1 MENDSNLTPQ
11 APAAAPPEP
20 DFVVESVLTE
30 ELYTRFN
37 RVHIKANGIKKR
49 FLIYGVL
56 ALALGLLN
64 VLLAV
69 FIVDRRNLLLG
80 IMMML
85 LGAFLVVYLPFSPR
99 ISSRA
104 LLKTAKGMVG
114 RSHSLCFY
122 ADRLTEYTSR
132 SQLTTYY
139 EELYKVVESD
149 ELVLLYINKIQAHIL
164 DKSGFRKGTPEA
176 LTAYLRGTWHVPY
189 KRVK

>member
-20 DFVVESVLTE
+20 AFVVEYVLSE
-30 ELYTRFN
+30 ELYVMYN
-37 RVHIKANGIKKR
+37 QVNMKANGIKKR

-80 IMMML
+80 IIMML

-114 RSHSLCFY
+114 RSHSLCLY

-139 EELYKVVESD
+139 GELYKVVESD